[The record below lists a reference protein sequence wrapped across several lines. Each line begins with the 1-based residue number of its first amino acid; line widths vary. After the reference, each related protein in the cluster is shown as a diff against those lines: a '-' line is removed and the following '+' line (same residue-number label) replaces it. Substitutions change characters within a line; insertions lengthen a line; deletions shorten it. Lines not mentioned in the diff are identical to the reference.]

1 MRRRKPRKPKAI
13 LFERTVE
20 PMKIL
25 LITTGGTIAAVT
37 TPEGLAPDERGG
49 ALPQALRML
58 GGRYQIEH
66 VPLFSMD
73 SANMQ
78 PEEWR
83 EIARCVFERS
93 ALYEGVVITHGTDTM
108 AYTASALSF
117 MLRGLSVPVV
127 LTGSQLPASHLL
139 TDAVENL
146 RCAFA
151 MAASGAP
158 GVFIA
163 FDRLIMLGCRAV
175 KVRTTGFRA
184 FESVNMPPVGVVD
197 GEGLTLRRD
206 LIPRQTGPF
215 ALKSDLCND
224 VFLLKL
230 TPGFQPEFLTGLGA
244 MHYRGVVIE
253 AFGAGGLHFIRRN
266 LVEPLEMLVK
276 GGMAVAVSSQCLYE
290 RSDFSLYQTGRKALD
305 AGVIQCYDMTTE
317 AAVTKLKWALGQT
330 GDLNEVRR
338 MFATNY
344 AGEVTL
350 P

>member
-1 MRRRKPRKPKAI
+1 
-13 LFERTVE
+13 
-20 PMKIL
+20 MKIL
-25 LITTGGTIAAVT
+25 LITTGGTIAAVP

-49 ALPQALRML
+49 ALPEALQML

-66 VPLFSMD
+66 IPLFNMD

-83 EIARCVFERS
+83 EIARCVFER
-93 ALYEGVVITHGTDTM
+93 APGHAGVVITHGTDTM
-108 AYTASALSF
+108 AYTASALSY
-117 MLRGLSVPVV
+117 MLRGLTFPVV
-127 LTGSQLPASHLL
+127 LTGAQLPASHPLS
-139 TDAVENL
+139 DAVENL
-146 RCAFA
+146 RTAFA
-151 MAASGAP
+151 MAATGIP

-163 FDRLIMLGCRAV
+163 FDRLVMLGARSV

-184 FESVNMPPVGVVD
+184 FESVNLPPVGVVD
-197 GEGLTLRRD
+197 GEGLTLRRE
-206 LIPRQTGPF
+206 LIPRYSGPF
-215 ALKSDLCND
+215 TLKDELCND

-230 TPGFQPEFLTGLGA
+230 TPGFQPEFLTALGR
-244 MHYRGVVIE
+244 MHTRGVVIE

-266 LVEPLEMLVK
+266 LVEPLEELVK

-330 GDLNEVRR
+330 EDLDEVRR
-338 MFATNY
+338 MFATCY
-344 AGEVTL
+344 AGEITL

>member
-1 MRRRKPRKPKAI
+1 
-13 LFERTVE
+13 
-20 PMKIL
+20 MKIL
-25 LITTGGTIAAVT
+25 LITTGGTIAAVP
-37 TPEGLAPDERGG
+37 TPEGLAPDARGG
-49 ALPQALRML
+49 ALPQALSML

-66 VPLFSMD
+66 IPLFNMD

-83 EIARCVFERS
+83 EIARCVYER
-93 ALYEGVVITHGTDTM
+93 APGHAGVVITHGTDTM
-108 AYTASALSF
+108 AYTASALSY
-117 MLRGLSVPVV
+117 MLRGLTLPVV
-127 LTGSQLPASHLL
+127 LTGAQLPASHPLS
-139 TDAVENL
+139 DAVENL
-146 RCAFA
+146 RTAFA
-151 MAASGAP
+151 MAATGVP

-163 FDRLIMLGCRAV
+163 FDRLVMLGARTV

-184 FESVNMPPVGVVD
+184 FESVNLPPVGVVD
-197 GEGLTLRRD
+197 GEGLTLRRE
-206 LIPRQTGPF
+206 LIPRCSGPF
-215 ALKSDLCND
+215 TLKDELCND

-230 TPGFQPEFLTGLGA
+230 TPGFQPEFLTALGS
-244 MHYRGVVIE
+244 MHTRGVVIE

-266 LVEPLEMLVK
+266 LVEPLEELVK

-330 GDLNEVRR
+330 EDLDEVRR
-338 MFATNY
+338 MFATCY
-344 AGEVTL
+344 AGEITL

>member
-1 MRRRKPRKPKAI
+1 
-13 LFERTVE
+13 
-20 PMKIL
+20 
-25 LITTGGTIAAVT
+25 
-37 TPEGLAPDERGG
+37 
-49 ALPQALRML
+49 ML

-66 VPLFSMD
+66 IPLFNMD

-83 EIARCVFERS
+83 EIARCVYER
-93 ALYEGVVITHGTDTM
+93 APGHAGVVITHGTDTM
-108 AYTASALSF
+108 AYTASALSY
-117 MLRGLSVPVV
+117 MLRGLTLPVV
-127 LTGSQLPASHLL
+127 LTGAQLPASHPLS
-139 TDAVENL
+139 DAVENL
-146 RCAFA
+146 RTAFA
-151 MAASGAP
+151 MAATGVS

-163 FDRLIMLGCRAV
+163 FDRLVMLGARTV

-184 FESVNMPPVGVVD
+184 FESVNLPPVGVVD
-197 GEGLTLRRD
+197 GEGLTLRRE
-206 LIPRQTGPF
+206 LIPRCSGPF
-215 ALKSDLCND
+215 TLKDELCND

-230 TPGFQPEFLTGLGA
+230 TPGFQPEFLTALGS
-244 MHYRGVVIE
+244 MHTRGVVIE

-266 LVEPLEMLVK
+266 LVEPLEELVK

-330 GDLNEVRR
+330 EDLDEVRR
-338 MFATNY
+338 MFATCY
-344 AGEVTL
+344 AGEITL

>member
-1 MRRRKPRKPKAI
+1 MN
-13 LFERTVE
+13 
-20 PMKIL
+20 IL
-25 LITTGGTIAAVT
+25 LITTGGTIAAVP
-37 TPEGLAPDERGG
+37 TPEGLAPDEGGG
-49 ALPQALRML
+49 ALPEALRML

-66 VPLFSMD
+66 IPLFSID

-83 EIARCVFERS
+83 EIARCV
-93 ALYEGVVITHGTDTM
+93 YENAAEHDGIVITHGTDTM

-117 MLRGLSVPVV
+117 MLKGLMVPVV
-127 LTGSQLPASHLL
+127 LTGSQLPASHPL
-139 TDAVENL
+139 TDAIENL

-151 MAASGAP
+151 MAATHTP

-163 FDRLIMLGCRAV
+163 FDRMIMLGTRAV

-184 FESVNMPPVGVVD
+184 FESVNLPPVGIVD
-197 GEGLTLRRD
+197 GEGLTLRHD
-206 LIPRQTGPF
+206 LIPQPKGPF
-215 ALKSDLCND
+215 TLRDDLCND

-230 TPGFQPEFLTGLGA
+230 TPGFQPEFLDALSV
-244 MHYRGVVIE
+244 MRYRGVVIE

-266 LVEPLEMLVK
+266 LMEPLEQLVRS
-276 GGMAVAVSSQCLYE
+276 GLAVAVSSQCLYE

-317 AAVTKLKWALGQT
+317 AVVTKLKWALGQT
-330 GDLNEVRR
+330 EDLNEVRR
-338 MFATNY
+338 MFATNF

>member
-1 MRRRKPRKPKAI
+1 
-13 LFERTVE
+13 
-20 PMKIL
+20 MKIL
-25 LITTGGTIAAVT
+25 LITTGGTIAAVP

-49 ALPQALRML
+49 ALSEALQML

-66 VPLFSMD
+66 IPLFNMD

-83 EIARCVFERS
+83 EIARCVFER
-93 ALYEGVVITHGTDTM
+93 APGHAGVVITHGTDTM
-108 AYTASALSF
+108 AYTASALSY
-117 MLRGLSVPVV
+117 MLRGLTFPVV
-127 LTGSQLPASHLL
+127 LTGAQLPASHPLS
-139 TDAVENL
+139 DAVENL
-146 RCAFA
+146 RTAFA
-151 MAASGAP
+151 MAATGIP

-163 FDRLIMLGCRAV
+163 FDRLVMLGARSV

-184 FESVNMPPVGVVD
+184 FESVNLPPVGVVD
-197 GEGLTLRRD
+197 GEGLTLRRE
-206 LIPRQTGPF
+206 LIPRYSGPF
-215 ALKSDLCND
+215 TLKDELCND

-230 TPGFQPEFLTGLGA
+230 TPGFQPEFLTALGR
-244 MHYRGVVIE
+244 MHTRGVVIE

-266 LVEPLEMLVK
+266 LVEPLEELVK

-330 GDLNEVRR
+330 EDLDEVRR
-338 MFATNY
+338 MFATCY
-344 AGEVTL
+344 AGEITL

>member
-1 MRRRKPRKPKAI
+1 
-13 LFERTVE
+13 
-20 PMKIL
+20 MKVL
-25 LITTGGTIAAVT
+25 MITTGGTIAAVS
-37 TPEGLAPDERGG
+37 TPEGLAPDEHGG

-66 VPLFSMD
+66 IPLFSMD

-83 EIARCVFERS
+83 EIARCIFDH
-93 ALYEGVVITHGTDTM
+93 AAGHDGVVITHGTDTM

-117 MLRGLSVPVV
+117 MLKGLPLPVV
-127 LTGSQLPASHLL
+127 LTGSQLPASHPL

-151 MAASGAP
+151 MAATGVP

-163 FDRLIMLGCRAV
+163 FDRLIMLGSRAV

-184 FESVNMPPVGVVD
+184 FESVNLPPVGVVD
-197 GEGLTLRRD
+197 GEGLTLRRE
-206 LIPRQTGPF
+206 LIPRHSGPF
-215 ALKSDLCND
+215 TLKSELCND

-230 TPGFQPEFLTGLGA
+230 TPGFQPEFLNALGA

-266 LVEPLEMLVK
+266 LVEPLERLVQ

-290 RSDFSLYQTGRKALD
+290 RSDFTLYQTGRKALD

-317 AAVTKLKWALGQT
+317 AVVTKLKWALGQT
-330 GDLNEVRR
+330 EDLDGVRR
-338 MFATNY
+338 MFATCY

>member
-1 MRRRKPRKPKAI
+1 
-13 LFERTVE
+13 
-20 PMKIL
+20 MKIL
-25 LITTGGTIAAVT
+25 MITTGGTIAAVP
-37 TPEGLAPDERGG
+37 TPEGLAPDAHGG
-49 ALPQALRML
+49 ALPEALRTL
-58 GGRYQIEH
+58 GGRYSIEH
-66 VPLFSMD
+66 IPLFSMD

-83 EIARCVFERS
+83 EIARCVYDR
-93 ALYEGVVITHGTDTM
+93 ARGHDGVVITHGTDTM

-117 MLRGLSVPVV
+117 MLRGLTLPVV
-127 LTGSQLPASHLL
+127 LTGSQLPAAHPLS
-139 TDAVENL
+139 DASENL

-151 MAASGAP
+151 MAATGIP

-163 FDRLIMLGCRAV
+163 FDRMVMLGARAV

-184 FESVNMPPVGVVD
+184 FESVNLPPVGVVD
-197 GEGLTLRRD
+197 GEGLTLRRE
-206 LIPRQTGPF
+206 LIPRYSGPF
-215 ALKSDLCND
+215 TLKDELCND

-230 TPGFQPEFLTGLGA
+230 TPGFQPEFLSALGK
-244 MHYRGVVIE
+244 MQTRGVVIE

-266 LVEPLEMLVK
+266 LVEQLEQLVK

-330 GDLNEVRR
+330 RDLDGVRR
-338 MFATNY
+338 MFLTSY

>member
-1 MRRRKPRKPKAI
+1 
-13 LFERTVE
+13 
-20 PMKIL
+20 MKIL
-25 LITTGGTIAAVT
+25 MITTGGTIAAVS
-37 TPEGLAPDERGG
+37 TPEGLAPDEHGG

-66 VPLFSMD
+66 IPLFSMD

-83 EIARCVFERS
+83 EIARCIFDH
-93 ALYEGVVITHGTDTM
+93 AAGHDGVVITHGTDTM

-117 MLRGLSVPVV
+117 MLKGLPLPVV
-127 LTGSQLPASHLL
+127 LTGSQLPASHPL

-151 MAASGAP
+151 MAATGVP

-163 FDRLIMLGCRAV
+163 FDRLIMLGSRAV

-184 FESVNMPPVGVVD
+184 FESVNLPPVGVVD
-197 GEGLTLRRD
+197 GEGLTLRRE
-206 LIPRQTGPF
+206 LIPRHSGPF
-215 ALKSDLCND
+215 TLKSELCND

-230 TPGFQPEFLTGLGA
+230 TPGFQPEFLNALGA

-266 LVEPLEMLVK
+266 LVEPLERLVQ

-290 RSDFSLYQTGRKALD
+290 RSDFTLYQTGRKALD

-317 AAVTKLKWALGQT
+317 AVVTKLKWALGQT
-330 GDLNEVRR
+330 EDLDGVRR
-338 MFATNY
+338 MFATCY